1 MIAVVRR
8 LMIGLTVFTLAGAG
22 SALAQVPANQ
32 PPASSA
38 GTLKVAFVRARAI
51 LQGMP
56 GYAKAESTWTKEAQ
70 TAQAE
75 GQRLK
80 AAFDSTVETY
90 RQSSAMMSATART
103 AREKVLGA
111 QQDSLQAKLQ
121 TLQERV
127 DSKEREL
134 LTPMQTRL
142 QAIIDGIRA
151 EGNYALVIDLDNQ
164 LSANIVSYDKSL
176 DITDRVMRRVLQSN

>member
-1 MIAVVRR
+1 MTAVVRR
-8 LMIGLTVFTLAGAG
+8 LMIGLTLFTLAGAG
-22 SALAQVPANQ
+22 SALAQQPASQ

-38 GTLKVAFVRARAI
+38 GTLRVAFVRAQAI
-51 LQGMP
+51 LRGMP

-70 TAQAE
+70 AAQAE

-80 AAFDSTVETY
+80 AAFDSTVEIY
-90 RQSSAMMSATART
+90 RQSSAMMSPSART

-111 QQDSLQAKLQ
+111 QNDSLQARLQ

-127 DSKEREL
+127 DTKEREL

-151 EGNYALVIDLDNQ
+151 EMNFAMVIDLDNQ